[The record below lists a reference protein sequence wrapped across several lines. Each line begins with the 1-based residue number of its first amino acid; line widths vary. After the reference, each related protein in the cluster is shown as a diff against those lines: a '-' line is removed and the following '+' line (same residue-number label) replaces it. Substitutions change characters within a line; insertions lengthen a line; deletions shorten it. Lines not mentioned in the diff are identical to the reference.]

1 MKEGIGVMECWS
13 IGAMD
18 IAELHHPTGLRDLCW
33 ELALGIA
40 RRVQSLGMT
49 LGRDREM

>member
-40 RRVQSLGMT
+40 RRVPRNDT
-49 LGRDREM
+49 RARDREM